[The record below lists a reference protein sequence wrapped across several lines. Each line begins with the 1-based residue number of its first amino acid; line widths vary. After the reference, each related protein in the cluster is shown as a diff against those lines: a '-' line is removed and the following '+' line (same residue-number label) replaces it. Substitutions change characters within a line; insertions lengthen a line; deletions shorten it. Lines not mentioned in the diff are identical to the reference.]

1 MIVTSSPPGATPI
14 QPPPPPPARPTGIT
28 PLGVA
33 ALVVSGVCTAW
44 VGVEISLR
52 TGGADDGLVTASFV
66 VALVLAAVVVV
77 LAVLA
82 WRQDRRRGGM
92 WGLIAVAMAA
102 SDRAFL
108 VLFTMLEGLG
118 AG

>member
-1 MIVTSSPPGATPI
+1 MTSPRPGATPD
-14 QPPPPPPARPTGIT
+14 PPPPTPPARRTAIT
-28 PLGVA
+28 PLGLA

-44 VGVEISLR
+44 VGVEIVLR
-52 TGGADDGLVTASFV
+52 SEGADPGWITASFV

-82 WRQDRRRGGM
+82 WRQDRRRGGL

-102 SDRAFL
+102 SDRIFL
-108 VLFTMLEGLG
+108 ALFTFLENFSS
-118 AG
+118 

>member
-1 MIVTSSPPGATPI
+1 MIVTTELPGATPN
-14 QPPPPPPARPTGIT
+14 PPPPTPPARPNAIT
-28 PLGVA
+28 PLGLA

-44 VGVEISLR
+44 LGVEIVLR
-52 TGGADDGLVTASFV
+52 TEGAGDGWISASFV

-82 WRQDRRRGGM
+82 WRQDRRRGGL

-108 VLFTMLEGLG
+108 ALFSFLEGIG
-118 AG
+118 G

>member
-1 MIVTSSPPGATPI
+1 MTSSPPGATPN
-14 QPPPPPPARPTGIT
+14 PPPPPAPARPTGIP

-33 ALVVSGVCTAW
+33 ALVGSGVCTAW
-44 VGVEISLR
+44 VGVEIALR
-52 TGGADDGLVTASFV
+52 TGGADDGLVSASFV

-82 WRQDRRRGGM
+82 WRQDRRRGGL
-92 WGLIAVAMAA
+92 WGLVAVAMAA

-108 VLFTMLEGLG
+108 AMFSMLEGVG
-118 AG
+118 GI

>member
-1 MIVTSSPPGATPI
+1 MIVTSSPSGATPV
-14 QPPPPPPARPTGIT
+14 PPPPPTPVRTPAIT

-44 VGVEISLR
+44 VGVEIVLR
-52 TGGADDGLVTASFV
+52 TEGAAEWLISASFV

-82 WRQDRRRGGM
+82 WRQDRRRGGL
-92 WGLIAVAMAA
+92 WGFIAVAMAA
-102 SDRAFL
+102 SDRIFL
-108 VLFTMLEGLG
+108 ALFTFFEGLS
-118 AG
+118 